1 MANISNRQLWRQPL
15 AVDCVEKKYLA
26 GKGRPA
32 PGKGRPVPPGRQ
44 TAPRPAKGAP
54 PPPHWQKAPHSAMSM
69 IPQHISASS
78 IILYICSRY
87 EVFRNCRYNFLN
99 NCIIATDYS
108 KYFFINMLL
117 RYCTVKILGY
127 KSRCSQTRSCASAC
141 AWAQVRAR
149 RSRLN
154 CVHACKGNY

>member
-1 MANISNRQLWRQPL
+1 MSQLKRIPSIHDTQLKASCDLCDAYDVRFVGSMRSKIGIIHPP
-15 AVDCVEKKYLA
+15 

-78 IILYICSRY
+78 IIFYICSRY

-99 NCIIATDYS
+99 NCIGCPKLI
-108 KYFFINMLL
+108 
-117 RYCTVKILGY
+117 
-127 KSRCSQTRSCASAC
+127 RCSASNL
-141 AWAQVRAR
+141 AQQCGSVGRFF
-149 RSRLN
+149 
-154 CVHACKGNY
+154 